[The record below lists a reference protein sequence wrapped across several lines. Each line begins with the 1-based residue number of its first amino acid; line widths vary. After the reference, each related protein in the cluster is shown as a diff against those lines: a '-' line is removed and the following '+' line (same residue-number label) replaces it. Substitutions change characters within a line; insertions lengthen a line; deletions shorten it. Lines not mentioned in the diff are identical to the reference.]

1 MLMYN
6 KNSSSRKSETQ
17 PQIHIGTSGWN
28 YESFVKTLYP
38 PGTPKRKYL
47 ETYSTKLLTVE
58 LNASFYR
65 SFPHS
70 TWDGWYRRTPP
81 DFLWAVKAP
90 RFFTH
95 IRRLDVSQDSI
106 DRFWND
112 IRPLKD
118 KMGAA
123 LFQLPP
129 SLKFDKDL
137 LTGFLAMQPP
147 DTKISLEAR
156 HPSWHEPQVWDILSK
171 QNVAWV
177 VSDTTGRHPMSLE
190 VTADFAYVRLH
201 GAHELYRG
209 LYGEAMLRKWLGII
223 RGWGIE
229 TFIYF
234 DNTDDGSAATD
245 ALLLQ
250 KMLEEK

>member
-1 MLMYN
+1 MQEKISPVTM
-6 KNSSSRKSETQ
+6 
-17 PQIHIGTSGWN
+17 PDIHIGTSGWN
-28 YESFVKTLYP
+28 YESFVTRLYP

-47 ETYSTKLLTVE
+47 ETYSTKLHTVE

-65 SFPHS
+65 SFPQS
-70 TWDGWYRRTPP
+70 TWEGWYSRTPP

-106 DRFWND
+106 NRFWND
-112 IRPLKD
+112 IKPLKE

-129 SLKFDKDL
+129 SLKFDRDL
-137 LTGFLAMQPP
+137 LTGFLAMQPQ

-156 HPSWHEPQVWDILSK
+156 HPSWHEPQIWDILK
-171 QNVAWV
+171 KRNVAWV
-177 VSDTTGRHPMSLE
+177 VSDTAGRHPMSLK

-201 GAHELYRG
+201 GAHELYHG
-209 LYGEAMLRKWLGII
+209 LYGEKLLRKWMGTI
-223 RGWGIE
+223 RDWGIE

>member
-1 MLMYN
+1 MQEKISPVTM
-6 KNSSSRKSETQ
+6 
-17 PQIHIGTSGWN
+17 PDIHIGTSGWN
-28 YESFVKTLYP
+28 YDSFVKRIYP
-38 PGTPKRKYL
+38 PGTPKKKYL

-65 SFPHS
+65 SFPQS

-112 IRPLKD
+112 IKPLKD
-118 KMGAA
+118 KLGAA

-177 VSDTTGRHPMSLE
+177 VSDTAGRHPMSLE

-201 GAHELYRG
+201 GAHELYHG
-209 LYGEAMLRKWLGII
+209 LYGEEMLSKWLGTI
-223 RGWGIE
+223 REWGIE

>member
-1 MLMYN
+1 MQKKISPVTM
-6 KNSSSRKSETQ
+6 
-17 PQIHIGTSGWN
+17 PDIHIGTSGWN
-28 YESFVKTLYP
+28 YESFVKRLYP

-47 ETYSTKLLTVE
+47 EIYSTKLPTVE

-65 SFPHS
+65 SFPQS
-70 TWDGWYRRTPP
+70 TWEGWYRRTPP

-112 IRPLKD
+112 IKPLKE

-177 VSDTTGRHPMSLE
+177 VSDTAGRHPMSLE

-209 LYGEAMLRKWLGII
+209 LYGEAMLRKWLSTI
-223 RGWGIE
+223 REWGIE